1 MPSRFSCR
9 IFFSKRN
16 GKVIGSFAHF
26 AKNLSYFSVS
36 HRTHTEISRL
46 KRPKPTPFHGV
57 TLVARLLN
65 YPVDSPKYTYCCE
78 WSQNALNITWPH
90 RWKKPL
96 CTVYNLGSSHAFSLS
111 LVFHPRK
118 ASVILIPRH
127 SQASRWNWGSQQE
140 TGRMCPFISP
150 RRLNFS
156 GVFSG
161 ILIMMAAIVI
171 IR

>member
-1 MPSRFSCR
+1 M
-9 IFFSKRN
+9 
-16 GKVIGSFAHF
+16 
-26 AKNLSYFSVS
+26 
-36 HRTHTEISRL
+36 
-46 KRPKPTPFHGV
+46 
-57 TLVARLLN
+57 
-65 YPVDSPKYTYCCE
+65 
-78 WSQNALNITWPH
+78 
-90 RWKKPL
+90 
-96 CTVYNLGSSHAFSLS
+96 YNLGSSHAFSLS

-118 ASVILIPRH
+118 ASVILIPRR
-127 SQASRWNWGSQQE
+127 SQASRWNLGSQQE